1 MSARPFERRLRA
13 RLARAMMMLTV
24 GVVGAATLAGAL
36 WHLPPWVLLVA
47 AVPVAGAVATWLS
60 RVVTDRLTRL
70 RDAVERLESYGG
82 ARVPVEGVDEVADLA
97 RAVNRLADRLAVG
110 ERVRREFFA
119 DVAHELRHPLA
130 LLLGR
135 LEALQ
140 DGAMVLDQAAVGQLG
155 DAAQALN
162 RLIDDVRDVS
172 LGDVGQLHLTWGAV
186 DVAALVDEV
195 GDLFGPLA
203 QLEQLDLAY
212 RADPTLGPIDGDAGR
227 IRQVVVNLV
236 ANAVRYTPAGGRVDV
251 TARPAADG
259 TITIAVEDTGTGIA
273 PHDLPHVFRRFYR
286 ADTSRSRQT
295 GGTGLGLAVADR
307 LVQAHGGHI
316 TVQSQLGQGTV
327 FTVTLPARRADGA

>member
-1 MSARPFERRLRA
+1 MRTRPYERRLRA
-13 RLARAMMMLTV
+13 RLARAMMMLAV
-24 GVVGAATLAGAL
+24 GVVGAATVAGAV
-36 WHLPPWVLLVA
+36 WQLPPWVLLVA
-47 AVPVAGAVATWLS
+47 VVPVAGAVATWLS

-70 RDAVERLESYGG
+70 RDAVERLEFDGG
-82 ARVPVEGVDEVADLA
+82 ASVPVEGVDEVADLA
-97 RAVNRLADRLAVG
+97 RAVNRLADRLAMA

-140 DGAMVLDQAAVGQLG
+140 DGAIALDQAAVGQLG
-155 DAAQALN
+155 DAAHALN

-172 LGDVGQLHLTWGAV
+172 LGDVGQLHLAWGAV
-186 DVAALVDEV
+186 DVAALVEEV

-203 QLEQLDLAY
+203 QLEQLDLAC
-212 RADPTLGPIDGDAGR
+212 RADPGLSPIDGDAGR
-227 IRQVVVNLV
+227 LRQVLVNLV
-236 ANAVRYTPAGGRVDV
+236 ANAVRYTPAGGRVEV
-251 TARPAADG
+251 AARAAADG
-259 TITIAVEDTGTGIA
+259 TVTIAVEDTGRGIA
-273 PHDLPHVFRRFYR
+273 PHDVPHVFRRFYR

-316 TVQSQLGQGTV
+316 AVKSQLGRGTV
-327 FTVTLPARRADGA
+327 FTVTLPSRRAALS